1 MLKYIWLYF
10 RRRPGRILVF
20 IIVVALGVAVSIV
33 LSSIFLSFGETRSRI
48 SKINENWITVQYLS
62 DTGRKEEIDD
72 SLKEIFADVSGISD
86 VIQVDIAYLGYNL
99 FGSARANFPVYGIK
113 QTDIARI
120 LQVSQSYIVDGRI
133 FSPKTNEIMVSDS
146 FLKASGVNIGLVY
159 EEIFETASTGL
170 YNVVAA
176 LKGPSVFGIGP
187 SGISGGK
194 GAYGF
199 IVLSERG
206 FSIAVESELRS
217 RIAGEELEV
226 GVQGPISSRENI
238 ERSYSG
244 YYLGVLLCN
253 LCVALVFIIGLT
265 MLNSVSIRERRK
277 EYGILAAIGHS
288 PASLGARLFFESV
301 YQCAAGWIIG
311 LFAGRILVSYLE
323 TRFFEPNGLFV
334 GDIFVSTI
342 WTLVIPAVT
351 VVFTQVLIGS
361 HLSRDLVGLLKSSE
375 KKKGILKNR
384 FKNISLPWLR
394 FPLRSDGYRS
404 LFVNIIVF
412 ALLVT
417 LFGSLLSSLTDTIRD
432 SGRFFDSCSY
442 VQTMESG
449 DIELPEE
456 IVSRSRAVLPASL
469 LNLDVKLIFGTTEIF
484 IPVVSSKD
492 SELVQTLVG
501 DTSENAFYVS
511 KGLFDLINS
520 GEVNGYGNSSPVVLP
535 SLYGLSGIV
544 VEEEVAAE
552 GLLIFHAGDDL
563 VEEIRLFASEAG
575 VAEVVDRRSF
585 EAKILKESQFMNL
598 ITSIIIYL
606 QFFVVV
612 IIAVVT
618 VTRIVLGRRR
628 ELAIRNIIGQGRG
641 EIALLLFGE
650 LILVLFSGAT
660 IGFILGTMSW
670 SIFKAFF
677 LSGVYISSFV
687 AAKVF
692 LKIFIMI
699 LIVLFS
705 GLAMERYL
713 ISKQDPLSIIER

>member
-20 IIVVALGVAVSIV
+20 IILVAIGVAVSIV
-33 LSSIFLSFGETRSRI
+33 LSSIFLSFGETRNRI
-48 SKINENWITVQYLS
+48 SKVNENWITVQYLS

-72 SLKEIFADVSGISD
+72 SLKGIFADVSGISD

-120 LQVSQSYIVDGRI
+120 LQLSQSYIVDGSV
-133 FSPKTNEIMVSDS
+133 FYPGTNEIMVTDS
-146 FLKASGVNIGLVY
+146 FLKASGIGIGLVY
-159 EEIFETASTGL
+159 EEISEVASMGL

-176 LKGPSVFGIGP
+176 LEGPSVFGIGP
-187 SGISGGK
+187 SGISEGR

-217 RIAGEELEV
+217 RIAGEELKV
-226 GVQGPISSRENI
+226 GVNGPISSRENI

-244 YYLGVLLCN
+244 YYLGVFLSN

-288 PASLGARLFFESV
+288 PATLGARLFFESL

-311 LFAGRILVSYLE
+311 LFVGRIFVSYLR

-375 KKKGILKNR
+375 KKIGILKNR
-384 FKNISLPWLR
+384 FKSINFSWLR

-404 LFVNIIVF
+404 LFVNITVF
-412 ALLVT
+412 AVLVT
-417 LFGSLLSSLTDTIRD
+417 VFGSLLSSLTDTVRD
-432 SGRFFDSCSY
+432 SGRFYDSCSY
-442 VQTMESG
+442 IQTVESG
-449 DIELPEE
+449 EIELPEE
-456 IVSRSRAVLPASL
+456 IVSRSRVVVPASL
-469 LNLDVKLIFGTTEIF
+469 LNMDVKLIFGTTEIF
-484 IPVVSSKD
+484 IPVVSSKY
-492 SELVQTLVG
+492 SELFKAYVG
-501 DTSENAFYVS
+501 DISESKFYVS
-511 KGLFDLINS
+511 EGLYDLINS
-520 GEVNGYGNSSPVVLP
+520 GKVNGYGNSSPIVLP
-535 SLYGLSGIV
+535 SLDGLSGIV
-544 VEEEVAAE
+544 FDEEVTSE
-552 GLLIFHAGDDL
+552 GLLIFHMGDDL
-563 VEEIRLFASEAG
+563 VEGIRLFASEAG
-575 VAEVVDRRSF
+575 IVEVVDRLTF
-585 EAKILKESQFMNL
+585 EAKILTESQFIDL

-618 VTRIVLGRRR
+618 VTRVVLGRRR
-628 ELAIRNIIGQGRG
+628 ELAIRSIIGQRRV
-641 EIALLLFGE
+641 EIGLLLFGE
-650 LILVLFSGAT
+650 LSLVLFTGAI
-660 IGFILGTMSW
+660 IGFLLGAISW
-670 SIFKAFF
+670 SVFRGLF
-677 LSGVYISSFV
+677 LPGVYTASNV
-687 AAKVF
+687 AAQVP
-692 LKIFIMI
+692 LRIFMMI
-699 LIVLFS
+699 LTVLFS

-713 ISKQDPLSIIER
+713 ISRQDPLSIIER